1 MQKLKKTWWVVVA
14 VVGLVVAYE
23 GQVLHAIHGQSLTW
37 DEGDHIFAG
46 YESWKTHDFGLN
58 PEHPPMV
65 KLVATL
71 PLLGLPLK
79 VPALQGRMF
88 KTEAYM
94 DGKELLFHNG
104 PADGGRYDSRTLVW
118 RVRLAAAVFGVVA
131 ALLVFA
137 AGTEMF
143 GVEVGLVALLLFCFE
158 PTLVAHG
165 AYVTTDMA
173 ASCTIFGTVY
183 AFWRWVQQRSVG
195 RLVVVGLAGG
205 LALAAK
211 HSTVLLLPMLVLLA
225 VYVVGERWWGSWG
238 LKPRV
243 VGGQNVRAEA
253 RTYPKNEARTY
264 PKSEARSRGSEARW
278 GGSEARWGGSESR
291 WGASVGMDAVR
302 MVGVL
307 AVVIGI
313 AVVVLWAFYG
323 FRYAARPAGLALSP
337 SLAGYVAPLAPGEA
351 EGILF
356 AGRHHLLPESW
367 LYGLA
372 DVRAMAN
379 GMTSYFMGNNYE
391 HGVWFYF
398 PVLFTIKSTLGMMGL
413 LLLTVFAMVRGVL
426 RGRRAWVFLIL
437 PPVVYF
443 LVAMDS
449 HLNIGARHILPVWVF
464 CCVIAAAGAVA
475 WMRRGRVWVWVVGL
489 LLAMH
494 VGTTLRAEPNYMAYA
509 NEAWGGPTQTY
520 KYLSDSNT
528 DWAQQLVATA
538 DYLKKRGVKQCWIAY
553 FAAPFILPQDYG
565 IPCRMLPTPDTGFE
579 GVQEEVPPVID
590 GPVLISAGDLNSFE
604 SGSRVLNAY
613 EGFRGL
619 KPTAFIQDG
628 VFVFDGQFA
637 VPLASSLSHVQRSQV
652 ALRKGDVAG
661 ALSEAEVAEKIAP
674 GFVQTEMA
682 LGDAEVAAGK
692 MVEARAAYQR
702 AGEKIETMEP
712 GERETWRQTLAQ
724 KIAKAQ

>member
-1 MQKLKKTWWVVVA
+1 
-14 VVGLVVAYE
+14 
-23 GQVLHAIHGQSLTW
+23 
-37 DEGDHIFAG
+37 
-46 YESWKTHDFGLN
+46 
-58 PEHPPMV
+58 
-65 KLVATL
+65 
-71 PLLGLPLK
+71 
-79 VPALQGRMF
+79 
-88 KTEAYM
+88 
-94 DGKELLFHNG
+94 
-104 PADGGRYDSRTLVW
+104 
-118 RVRLAAAVFGVVA
+118 
-131 ALLVFA
+131 
-137 AGTEMF
+137 
-143 GVEVGLVALLLFCFE
+143 
-158 PTLVAHG
+158 
-165 AYVTTDMA
+165 
-173 ASCTIFGTVY
+173 VY
-183 AFWRWVQQRSVG
+183 AFWRWVQRRTVG

-225 VYVVGERWWGSWG
+225 VYVVGERWWSRRREAG
-238 LKPRV
+238 
-243 VGGQNVRAEA
+243 EA
-253 RTYPKNEARTY
+253 RA
-264 PKSEARSRGSEARW
+264 
-278 GGSEARWGGSESR
+278 
-291 WGASVGMDAVR
+291 VGIDAAR
-302 MVGVL
+302 MVGAL

-323 FRYAARPAGLALSP
+323 FRYAARPAGLSLSP

-351 EGILF
+351 AGILF

-379 GMTSYFMGNNYE
+379 GMTSYFMGTNYE

-398 PVLFTIKSTLGMMGL
+398 PVLFTIKSTLGMLGL
-413 LLLTVFAMVRGVL
+413 LLLTVVAMARGWV
-426 RGRRAWVFLIL
+426 RGRRALVFLIL

-489 LLAMH
+489 LLVMH

-520 KYLSDSNT
+520 RYLSDSNT
-528 DWAQQLVATA
+528 DWAQQLVATS

-565 IPCRMLPTPDTGFE
+565 IPCKMLPTPDTVFE

-661 ALSEAEVAEKIAP
+661 ALSEAEVGEKIAP

-712 GERETWRQTLAQ
+712 GERETWRKTLAE
-724 KIAKAQ
+724 KVAKAQ

>member
-1 MQKLKKTWWVVVA
+1 MWVVAA
-14 VVGLVVAYE
+14 VVALVLAYE

-71 PLLGLPLK
+71 PLMGLPLK

-88 KTEAYM
+88 KDEAYM
-94 DGKELLFHNG
+94 DGKDLLFHNG
-104 PADGGRYDSRTLVW
+104 PADGGHYDSRTLVW
-118 RVRLAAAVFGVVA
+118 RVRLAAAVFGVIA

-183 AFWRWVQQRSVG
+183 AFWRWVQRPSWA
-195 RLVVVGLAGG
+195 RLVVAGLAGG

-225 VYVVGERWWGSWG
+225 VYVVGERWWGRRKDAGERRALG
-238 LKPRV
+238 LDV
-243 VGGQNVRAEA
+243 A
-253 RTYPKNEARTY
+253 
-264 PKSEARSRGSEARW
+264 
-278 GGSEARWGGSESR
+278 
-291 WGASVGMDAVR
+291 R
-302 MVGVL
+302 MVGAL
-307 AVVIGI
+307 AVVVGI

-323 FRYAARPAGLALSP
+323 FRYAARPAGLVLSP
-337 SLAGYVAPLAPGEA
+337 SLAGYVAPLAPHEA
-351 EGILF
+351 AGILLL
-356 AGRHHLLPESW
+356 GKLRLLPESW

-372 DVRAMAN
+372 DVRSMAN
-379 GMTSYFMGNNYE
+379 GMTSYFMGRNYE

-398 PVLFTIKSTLGMMGL
+398 PVLFTIKSTLGMLGL
-413 LLLTVFAMVRGVL
+413 LGLTVLTIVRGWL
-426 RGRRAWVFLIL
+426 RGRMALVFLIL

-443 LVAMDS
+443 IVAMTS

-475 WMRRGRVWVWVVGL
+475 LMRRGRVWVWVVGL
-489 LLAMH
+489 LLVLH

-520 KYLSDSNT
+520 RYLSDSNT
-528 DWAQQLVATA
+528 DWAQQLVAA
-538 DYLKKRGVKQCWIAY
+538 SDYLRQRGVKQCWIAY
-553 FAAPFILPQDYG
+553 FASPFILPEDYG
-565 IPCRMLPTPDTGFE
+565 IPCKMLPTPDSMFE
-579 GVQEEVPPVID
+579 GVQIEVPPVID

-604 SGSRVLNAY
+604 QGSRVLNSF
-613 EGFRGL
+613 EQFRGL

-628 VFVFDGQFA
+628 IFVFDGTFA

-652 ALRKGDVAG
+652 ALRKGDMAG
-661 ALSEAEVAEKIAP
+661 ALSEAKLGETIAP

-682 LGDAEVAAGK
+682 LGDAEMAAGQK
-692 MVEARAAYQR
+692 AEARAAYGR
-702 AGEKIETMEP
+702 AAVKIETMEP
-712 GERETWRQTLAQ
+712 EAREVWRQTVAE

>member
-94 DGKELLFHNG
+94 DGKDLLFHNG

-137 AGTEMF
+137 AGAEMF

-183 AFWRWVQQRSVG
+183 AFWRWVQQRTVG

-225 VYVVGERWWGSWG
+225 VYVVGERWWSRRREDGEG
-238 LKPRV
+238 
-243 VGGQNVRAEA
+243 RAL
-253 RTYPKNEARTY
+253 
-264 PKSEARSRGSEARW
+264 
-278 GGSEARWGGSESR
+278 
-291 WGASVGMDAVR
+291 GMDAVR
-302 MVGVL
+302 MVGAL

-323 FRYAARPAGLALSP
+323 FRLC
-337 SLAGYVAPLAPGEA
+337 GEA
-351 EGILF
+351 GG
-356 AGRHHLLPESW
+356 AGVVSEPGGVCGAAGSGGGCGDIVGWKAALVAGELAVWVGGCAGDGEW
-367 LYGLA
+367 DDQLLYG
-372 DVRAMAN
+372 
-379 GMTSYFMGNNYE
+379 
-391 HGVWFYF
+391 
-398 PVLFTIKSTLGMMGL
+398 
-413 LLLTVFAMVRGVL
+413 
-426 RGRRAWVFLIL
+426 
-437 PPVVYF
+437 
-443 LVAMDS
+443 
-449 HLNIGARHILPVWVF
+449 
-464 CCVIAAAGAVA
+464 
-475 WMRRGRVWVWVVGL
+475 
-489 LLAMH
+489 
-494 VGTTLRAEPNYMAYA
+494 
-509 NEAWGGPTQTY
+509 
-520 KYLSDSNT
+520 
-528 DWAQQLVATA
+528 QQL
-538 DYLKKRGVKQCWIAY
+538 
-553 FAAPFILPQDYG
+553 
-565 IPCRMLPTPDTGFE
+565 
-579 GVQEEVPPVID
+579 
-590 GPVLISAGDLNSFE
+590 
-604 SGSRVLNAY
+604 
-613 EGFRGL
+613 
-619 KPTAFIQDG
+619 
-628 VFVFDGQFA
+628 
-637 VPLASSLSHVQRSQV
+637 
-652 ALRKGDVAG
+652 
-661 ALSEAEVAEKIAP
+661 
-674 GFVQTEMA
+674 
-682 LGDAEVAAGK
+682 
-692 MVEARAAYQR
+692 
-702 AGEKIETMEP
+702 
-712 GERETWRQTLAQ
+712 
-724 KIAKAQ
+724 

>member
-1 MQKLKKTWWVVVA
+1 MRDLKKRLWVVVA

-23 GQVLHAIHGQSLTW
+23 AQVLHAIHGQSLTW

-94 DGKELLFHNG
+94 DGKDLLFHNG
-104 PADGGRYDSRTLVW
+104 PADGGKYDSRTLVW
-118 RVRLAAAVFGVVA
+118 RVRLAAAVFGLVA
-131 ALLVFA
+131 LLLVFA
-137 AGTEMF
+137 AGAEMF

-183 AFWRWVQQRSVG
+183 AFWRWVQRRTVG

-225 VYVVGERWWGSWG
+225 VYVVGERWWSRRREAG
-238 LKPRV
+238 
-243 VGGQNVRAEA
+243 EA
-253 RTYPKNEARTY
+253 RAL
-264 PKSEARSRGSEARW
+264 
-278 GGSEARWGGSESR
+278 
-291 WGASVGMDAVR
+291 GMDAVR

-323 FRYAARPAGLALSP
+323 FRYAARPAGLTLSP
-337 SLAGYVAPLAPGEA
+337 SLAGYVQPLAPGEA
-351 EGILF
+351 AGILF

-379 GMTSYFMGNNYE
+379 GMTSYFMGTNYE

-398 PVLFTIKSTLGMMGL
+398 PVLFTIKSTLGMLGL
-413 LLLTVFAMVRGVL
+413 LLLTGVGIGRGWV
-426 RGRRAWVFLIL
+426 RGRRALVFLIL

-528 DWAQQLVATA
+528 DWAQQLVATS

-565 IPCRMLPTPDTGFE
+565 IPCKMLPTPDTVFE
-579 GVQEEVPPVID
+579 HEQIEVPPVID

-652 ALRKGDVAG
+652 ALKKGDVAG
-661 ALSEAEVAEKIAP
+661 ALSEAEVGETIAP

-712 GERETWRQTLAQ
+712 DAREIWRQTLAG
-724 KIAKAQ
+724 KVAKAQ

>member
-1 MQKLKKTWWVVVA
+1 MLIVRDFKLVLCAKRRGYRTLRMERGKRLWVVAA
-14 VVGLVVAYE
+14 VVGLVLAYE

-65 KLVATL
+65 KLIATL

-79 VPALQGRMF
+79 VPVLQGRMF

-94 DGKELLFHNG
+94 DGKDLLFHNG
-104 PADGGRYDSRTLVW
+104 PADGGRYSAETLVW

-143 GVEVGLVALLLFCFE
+143 GVETGLVALLLFCFE
-158 PTLVAHG
+158 PTLLAHG

-183 AFWRWVQQRSVG
+183 AFWRWVQHPSFG
-195 RLVVVGLAGG
+195 RLMVVGIAGG

-225 VYVVGERWWGSWG
+225 VYMVGERWWARRREAG
-238 LKPRV
+238 
-243 VGGQNVRAEA
+243 EA
-253 RTYPKNEARTY
+253 RAL
-264 PKSEARSRGSEARW
+264 GL
-278 GGSEARWGGSESR
+278 
-291 WGASVGMDAVR
+291 DAVR
-302 MVGVL
+302 MVGAL
-307 AVVIGI
+307 AIVVGI

-323 FRYAARPAGLALSP
+323 FRYAARPSGLKLAP
-337 SLAGYVAPLAPGEA
+337 SLAEYVQPLAAHEA
-351 EGILF
+351 AGILL
-356 AGRHHLLPESW
+356 AARLHLLPESW

-379 GMTSYFMGNNYE
+379 GMSSYFFGKVYA

-413 LLLTVFAMVRGVL
+413 LLLTVVAMVRGWL
-426 RGRRAWVFLIL
+426 RGQRALVFLIF
-437 PPVVYF
+437 PPTVYF
-443 LVAMDS
+443 VVAMDS

-475 WMRRGRVWVWVVGL
+475 LIRRGGVWTWVVGL
-489 LLAMH
+489 LLLMH
-494 VGTTLRAEPNYMAYA
+494 VGTTLRAEPNYMAYS

-520 KYLSDSNT
+520 RYLSDSNT
-528 DWAQQLVATA
+528 DWAQQLVATSA
-538 DYLKKRGVKQCWIAY
+538 YLRQRGVKQCWIAY
-553 FAAPFILPQDYG
+553 FAAPFILPKDYG
-565 IPCRMLPTPDTGFE
+565 IPCKMLPTPDTIFE
-579 GVQEEVPPVID
+579 KVQVEVPAVID
-590 GPVLISAGDLNSFE
+590 GSVLISAGDLNGFE
-604 SGSRVLNAY
+604 LGSRVLNPY
-613 EGFRGL
+613 EGFREL

-628 VFVFDGQFA
+628 VFVFDGRFA
-637 VPLASSLSHVQRSQV
+637 VPLASALSHVQRSEM
-652 ALRKGDVAG
+652 ALKKGDVAG
-661 ALSEAEVAEKIAP
+661 ALQEAKVGESVAP

-682 LGDAEVAAGK
+682 LGNAELAAGQLL
-692 MVEARAAYQR
+692 EARAAYAR
-702 AGEKIETMEP
+702 ASMKIETMEP
-712 GERETWRQTLAQ
+712 GAREIWRQTVAN
-724 KIAKAQ
+724 KVAKAQ